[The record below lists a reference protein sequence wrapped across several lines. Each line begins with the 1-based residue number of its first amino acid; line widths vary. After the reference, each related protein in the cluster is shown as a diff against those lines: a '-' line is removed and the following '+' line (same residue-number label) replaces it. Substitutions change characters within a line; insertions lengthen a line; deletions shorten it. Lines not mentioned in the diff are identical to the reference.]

1 LNAFGRNFV
10 VQLMSETFLHYIIQ
24 NPDYLILV
32 GSCAFLV
39 SYFIRWVLKNGNNSD
54 DEDGGGGGG
63 SSEND
68 DDPVLDLP
76 PGVCLPTD
84 KPEPELTA

>member
-1 LNAFGRNFV
+1 LNAFSGNFV
-10 VQLMSETFLHYIIQ
+10 LKEMSKTFIHYIIQ

-32 GSCAFLV
+32 ASCAFLV
-39 SYFIRWVLKNGNNSD
+39 SYFIRWVLKNGDNSD
-54 DEDGGGGGG
+54 DDDSGGGG

-76 PGVCLPTD
+76 PGVCLPKD

>member
-1 LNAFGRNFV
+1 LNAFSIKIV
-10 VQLMSETFLHYIIQ
+10 VIEMTETFFHYIIE
-24 NPDYLILV
+24 NPDYIVLV
-32 GSCAFLV
+32 ASCAFLV
-39 SYFIRWVLKNGNNSD
+39 SYFIRWVLKNGNNPD
-54 DEDGGGGGG
+54 DDDGGGGG

-76 PGVCLPTD
+76 PGVCLPKD